1 MKNANA
7 THAMVRRDGPITS
20 IMAAQVAARRK
31 MLVRER
37 VETFARFRPHG
48 FTDYELFE
56 FARDLAVALGEPVP
70 PESTARKRRTE
81 LCEER
86 RIIASEETRLN
97 DHDSPV
103 TVYFH
108 RDHILNPPP
117 LKAQERKPSKFEAL
131 QNEIARL
138 KAGIEEA
145 RDAERAAVVFYI
157 RDQAP
162 SLPSMKRLANCIEIG
177 MHRK

>member
-1 MKNANA
+1 MKNAQA

-20 IMAAQVAARRK
+20 IMAALVANGRK
-31 MLVRER
+31 MLVRQR

-48 FTDYELFE
+48 FIDADLFE
-56 FARDLAVALGEPVP
+56 FARDLAIALGEPSP

-97 DHDSPV
+97 DHEQPV

-108 RDHILNPPP
+108 RDHVLNPPP
-117 LKAQERKPSKFEAL
+117 LRAQERKPSKFEAL
-131 QNEIARL
+131 QNEIATLRANNAQLCAEIERL
-138 KAGIEEA
+138 NAKL
-145 RDAERAAVVFYI
+145 AESF
-157 RDQAP
+157 
-162 SLPSMKRLANCIEIG
+162 G
-177 MHRK
+177 F